1 MTHDITLPPRNIE
14 ELLFHMQAA
23 ARAAGTA
30 WARDFANSIATQSRR
45 RAWNPTEKQLGIMRR
60 MVSEMFTAC
69 RDEEDDMHLIEGDE
83 VAQIEK
89 V

>member
-1 MTHDITLPPRNIE
+1 MTQQLTLPPRTIE

-60 MVSEMFTAC
+60 MVSEMFTVR
-69 RDEEDDMHLIEGDE
+69 RDEDDDLLLI
-83 VAQIEK
+83 K
-89 V
+89 